1 MKKYFFL
8 SVLMLAATTLMAQGI
23 HYSLPYNYI
32 AVEVEYDE
40 VVYTQGPF
48 YQYSERYL
56 GIKDVVLKSETK
68 YELKHITI
76 HTKTIADTAAT
87 FLYVAGKGQSGNIV
101 LTPKGI
107 LAAYDTEWEAPNHNN
122 NYNDNHNHNSRRIFP
137 EIMPLQEETMMAT
150 STAKM
155 AEGAAKQIYRI
166 REARMNLLTGDVDN
180 LPSDGKAM
188 QLTLKELDKQEAQ
201 LVALFKGEVI
211 RTKKTK
217 LFYFAP
223 EQACEDTIIARFSQF
238 NGVVEADD
246 LSGEPIYMSVV
257 PQLRTIEADPK
268 AKPATNAQLRYRLPG
283 QAEVEVT
290 YGEQVSTKTLTI
302 SQLGT
307 VVALPLNSMQ
317 KHILFDTKT
326 GGISHIQ

>member
-23 HYSLPYNYI
+23 HYSLPYNFI
-32 AVEVEYDE
+32 ALEVEYEE

-68 YELKHITI
+68 YELKQINI
-76 HTKTIADTAAT
+76 FTKTIADTAAT
-87 FLYVAGKGQSGNIV
+87 YLYVAAKGQSGNIV
-101 LTPKGI
+101 LTSKGI
-107 LAAYDTEWEAPNHNN
+107 LAAYDNKWEAPTNTPHNTPAPKRN
-122 NYNDNHNHNSRRIFP
+122 FP
-137 EIMPLQEETMMAT
+137 EIMPLMEETMMAT

-166 REARMNLLTGDVDN
+166 REARMNILTGDVDN
-180 LPSDGKAM
+180 LPADGKAM
-188 QLTLKELDKQEAQ
+188 QLTMKELDKQEAQ
-201 LVALFKGEVI
+201 LIALFKGEVV

-217 LFYFAP
+217 MLYFRP
-223 EQACEDTIIARFSQF
+223 EQGCEDTIVARFSQF
-238 NGVVEADD
+238 TGVVAADD
-246 LSGEPIYMSVV
+246 LSGEPIYMKVA
-257 PQLRTIEADPK
+257 PQPRTIEEDPQ
-268 AKPATNAQLRYRLPG
+268 AKPATNAQLRYRLAG
-283 QAEVEVT
+283 QAEVEVK
-290 YGEQVSTKTLTI
+290 YGEKLSQKTLTI
-302 SQLGT
+302 SQLGS

-326 GGISHIQ
+326 GGIISIQ